1 MLSHIWSNPWLLKYK
16 SDHKK
21 RVDTKTR
28 RTTSWVLK
36 NTQQQLRGQ
45 TEESRP
51 YQQCRLNMLLLLV
64 WFELWTQYPGPLCL
78 WQCLVLLR
86 TYEPIFSQF
95 GATLSNMCIRSAMA
109 SIKQTINQESHFDLR
124 IVDIASD
131 GSKQGVLSKIW
142 FELTLFPRWSDQRVS
157 APTLLDWRSPGKDER
172 LGKNKKREIKG
183 INHSL
188 KSTQSNRPD
197 IQIWYK
203 PSKDS
208 HSWAQE
214 EGRRVGLVRHGKHF
228 DQAPAHGSVVAR
240 VMIIMV
246 VKIVERGG
254 WWKGWE

>member
-95 GATLSNMCIRSAMA
+95 GATLSNMCIRNAMA
-109 SIKQTINQESHFDLR
+109 SLKQTINQL
-124 IVDIASD
+124 IPA
-131 GSKQGVLSKIW
+131 L
-142 FELTLFPRWSDQRVS
+142 LTLLVVVPRQAFYPKSDLNSRYFPADQIS
-157 APTLLDWRSPGKDER
+157 ASQHR
-172 LGKNKKREIKG
+172 LCLTGGHLEKMK
-183 INHSL
+183 
-188 KSTQSNRPD
+188 
-197 IQIWYK
+197 
-203 PSKDS
+203 
-208 HSWAQE
+208 
-214 EGRRVGLVRHGKHF
+214 VRK
-228 DQAPAHGSVVAR
+228 A
-240 VMIIMV
+240 
-246 VKIVERGG
+246 
-254 WWKGWE
+254 W

>member
-1 MLSHIWSNPWLLKYK
+1 MGIRKQEIPLLEFCK
-16 SDHKK
+16 KK
-21 RVDTKTR
+21 RDLEVK
-28 RTTSWVLK
+28 
-36 NTQQQLRGQ
+36 
-45 TEESRP
+45 ESRP

-95 GATLSNMCIRSAMA
+95 GDTLSNMCIRNAMA
-109 SIKQTINQESHFDLR
+109 SLKQTINQL
-124 IVDIASD
+124 IPA
-131 GSKQGVLSKIW
+131 L
-142 FELTLFPRWSDQRVS
+142 LTLLVVVPRQAFYPKSDLNSRYFPADQIS
-157 APTLLDWRSPGKDER
+157 ASQHR
-172 LGKNKKREIKG
+172 LCLTGGHLEKMKGLVKQKKGEIKG
-183 INHSL
+183 IYHSL
-188 KSTQSNRPD
+188 KSTQLNRPD